1 MPERFSVVIAAG
13 RVAKRGDPAALARE
27 AAALAAVAGRP
38 WAPGVVRREPGLL
51 VTERVRGAPRDLAA
65 LGGEEARRL
74 GAVLREVHDARAA
87 GAGGLWWWEAPAR
100 SLREYREARVRDAE
114 AALAGTADAGLARR
128 VAAVPSPGP
137 ATDGPFA
144 FLHGDLV
151 AANVLWPPAGGPV
164 LVDWEFA
171 RAGDPAEDLAYLAEL
186 NGLPDAVLG
195 GVLEGH
201 GTPGMAARV
210 EGWRGLVA
218 ADAGGWYLAHGM
230 EADAERMLARARGR
244 AAPA

>member
-1 MPERFSVVIAAG
+1 MRERFSVVIAAG
-13 RVAKRGDPAALARE
+13 RVAKRGDPEALARE
-27 AAALAAVAGRP
+27 AAALAALAGRP
-38 WAPGVVRREPGLL
+38 WAPAVVRREPGLH

-65 LGGEEARRL
+65 LGREDARRL
-74 GAVLREVHDARAA
+74 GAVLREVHDARTA
-87 GAGGLWWWEAPAR
+87 GPGGLWWWEAPAR
-100 SLREYREARVRDAE
+100 SLGEYREGRVRDAE

-128 VAAVPSPGP
+128 VAAVPP
-137 ATDGPFA
+137 ADGPFA

-171 RAGDPAEDLAYLAEL
+171 RMGDPAEDLAYLAEL

-195 GVLEGH
+195 AVLEGH

-230 EADAERMLARARGR
+230 EADAERVLAPARGR
-244 AAPA
+244 AVPA